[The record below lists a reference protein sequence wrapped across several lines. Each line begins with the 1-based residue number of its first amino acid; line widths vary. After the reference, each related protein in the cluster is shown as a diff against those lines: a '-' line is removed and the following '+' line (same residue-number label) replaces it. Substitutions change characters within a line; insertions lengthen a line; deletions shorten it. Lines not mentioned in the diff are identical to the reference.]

1 MPCGYRISLSPRDG
15 TRSPGHQGSQ
25 THRLFG
31 MRPSVVQ
38 TRCVLF
44 LVREVSCVVRSNA
57 MTHSRCHASSALIT
71 GAAGGIGGAL
81 LAAFRHAGYRTIG
94 VDCVPADGVARLDV
108 TDTAAVTAFV
118 ANLDALSVLVNAAGV
133 LRLREEYEPSEF
145 AHVVDVN
152 LTGTM
157 RVSLACRAALATAKG
172 SIVNIASMHAI
183 FGAPLSPAYAASKA
197 GVVQLTK
204 SLAVAWAE
212 DGIRVN
218 AIAPGWIETPMTVP
232 ARSDAAR
239 NRAILDRTPLARWG
253 TPDDIVGP
261 ALFLASDAASF
272 VTGAVLVV
280 DGGYSAK

>member
-1 MPCGYRISLSPRDG
+1 MTDS
-15 TRSPGHQGSQ
+15 GS
-25 THRLFG
+25 
-31 MRPSVVQ
+31 
-38 TRCVLF
+38 
-44 LVREVSCVVRSNA
+44 
-57 MTHSRCHASSALIT
+57 HASSALIT
-71 GAAGGIGGAL
+71 GAAGGIGRAL
-81 LAAFRHAGYRTIG
+81 LSAFRHAGYRTIG
-94 VDCVPADGVARLDV
+94 VDRVPAEGVTQLDV
-108 TDTAAVTAFV
+108 TDTAAVTAF
-118 ANLDALSVLVNAAGV
+118 AASLDTLSILVNAAAV
-133 LRLREEYEPSEF
+133 LRLREEYDPAEF
-145 AHVVDVN
+145 ARVVDVN

-157 RVSLACRAALATAKG
+157 RMSLACRPALAAAKG
-172 SIVNIASMHAI
+172 AIVNIASMHAI
-183 FGAPLSPAYAASKA
+183 FGAPLSPAYAASKG

-218 AIAPGWIETPMTVP
+218 AIAPGWIDTPMTMP

>member
-1 MPCGYRISLSPRDG
+1 MADALTS
-15 TRSPGHQGSQ
+15 TA
-25 THRLFG
+25 
-31 MRPSVVQ
+31 
-38 TRCVLF
+38 
-44 LVREVSCVVRSNA
+44 LV
-57 MTHSRCHASSALIT
+57 T

-81 LAAFRHAGYRTIG
+81 LEAFRRAGYRAIG
-94 VDCVPADGVARLDV
+94 VDRAPAAGVTGLDV
-108 TDTAAVTAFV
+108 TDAAAVAAF
-118 ANLDALSVLVNAAGV
+118 AAKLDTLAVLINAAGV
-133 LRLREEYEPSEF
+133 IRLREEYDPSEF
-145 AHVVDVN
+145 ARVVDVN

-157 RVSLACRAALATAKG
+157 RMATACRAALARGRG

-183 FGAPLSPAYAASKA
+183 FGAPLSPAYSASKA

-239 NRAILDRTPLARWG
+239 NRAILDRTPLGRWG

-261 ALFLASDAASF
+261 ALFLASDAARF

>member
-1 MPCGYRISLSPRDG
+1 MTDPPAL
-15 TRSPGHQGSQ
+15 GH
-25 THRLFG
+25 TA
-31 MRPSVVQ
+31 V
-38 TRCVLF
+38 
-44 LVREVSCVVRSNA
+44 
-57 MTHSRCHASSALIT
+57 IT
-71 GAAGGIGGAL
+71 GAAGGIGSAL
-81 LAAFRHAGYRTIG
+81 LVAFRQAGYTAIG
-94 VDCVPADGVARLDV
+94 IDRAAAEGVVSLDV
-108 TDTAAVTAFV
+108 TDTGAVAAFA
-118 ANLDALSVLVNAAGV
+118 ASLDTLAVLVNAAGV
-133 LRLREEYEPSEF
+133 LRLRDEYDPSVF
-145 AHVVDVN
+145 AGVVDVN

-157 RVSLACRAALATAKG
+157 RLSVACRQALSNAKG

-232 ARSDAAR
+232 ARADAAR
-239 NRAILDRTPLARWG
+239 NRAILDRTPLGRWG
-253 TPDDIVGP
+253 TPDDIAGP

-272 VTGAVLVV
+272 ITGAVLAV